1 MIILPPLEMAGNDD
15 KNYRTRFTKSEI
27 NTIRA
32 CHQETD
38 LQKLQPITDVDDTPL

>member
-15 KNYRTRFTKSEI
+15 QSYRTRFTKSGI
-27 NTIRA
+27 NTIRD

-38 LQKLQPITDVDDTPL
+38 LQKLQPDYRC